1 MLWVRRPPHNFD
13 TYPSPVSSNSIF
25 INALLLKLTSNQLWN
40 NPPCTPLVQNSN
52 LQMELW
58 DQIDSLHCCSC
69 NTFSRFV
76 FGLIEVRNPTK
87 ANRQNFFTL
96 FQKKKGC
103 TGGGAWVGK
112 ILMFL
117 SNFQNVFVQ
126 IA

>member
-1 MLWVRRPPHNFD
+1 MLCIRRPPHNFD

-69 NTFSRFV
+69 NTLLKSLCIWIDRSKEPNKSQSSGFLYAISGEKGLHRSRHDICQAY
-76 FGLIEVRNPTK
+76 LLTLRNLPEEN
-87 ANRQNFFTL
+87 A
-96 FQKKKGC
+96 
-103 TGGGAWVGK
+103 
-112 ILMFL
+112 
-117 SNFQNVFVQ
+117 
-126 IA
+126 